1 MDKEKELNSLKRLV
15 DECIVEQKSIGLH
28 PVVNNVFFNYDP
40 ESRIK
45 IGNKLGA
52 TICNIK
58 TNSITLIF
66 KRTYFDK
73 IPSNVKKELI
83 HHELIHANLQDGKTI
98 SHITNWREFSKISK
112 KIKEAYEIDPLVT
125 YTSDC
130 FANDKQIRYNRFINC
145 PNCGSKK
152 YFYHETGSGK
162 WGSKTTKCNNC
173 GMVVEIID
181 NGQ

>member
-15 DECIVEQKSIGLH
+15 EECMAEQKSIGLR

-40 ESRIK
+40 ESHIK

-52 TICNIK
+52 TICNTE
-58 TNSITLIF
+58 TNSVTLIF

-73 IPSNVKKELI
+73 IPLSVKKELI
-83 HHELIHANLQDGKTI
+83 HHELIHVNLQDGKTI

-112 KIKEAYEIDPLVT
+112 KIKEAYGIDPLVT

-130 FANDKQIRYNRFINC
+130 FTNDKQIRYNRFTNC
-145 PNCGSKK
+145 PNCGSEN
-152 YFYHETGSGK
+152 YFYHEAGSGK
-162 WGSKTTKCNNC
+162 WDSKTTKCNNC
-173 GMVVEIID
+173 GMVVEIM
-181 NGQ
+181 NHGQ